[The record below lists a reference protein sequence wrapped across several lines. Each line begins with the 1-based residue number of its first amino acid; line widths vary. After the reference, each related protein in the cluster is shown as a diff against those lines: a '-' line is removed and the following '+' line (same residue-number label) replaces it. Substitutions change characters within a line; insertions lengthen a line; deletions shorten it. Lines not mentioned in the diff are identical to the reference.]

1 MVNTMRECTCGVS
14 DSFSCIRSQNHLHL
28 PENPVFLPVHLLP
41 RVFQVCGPYPVLP
54 GIHRGIRLHILP
66 GIHPGTLLW
75 YFGSIRRNFPSP
87 SYSSRSHYC
96 SYFRSR
102 SIHSIPSHC
111 RIFRS
116 HYRNSYYICRSCYHS
131 SRSLRSHRGS
141 SHHSCYHNGYFR
153 IYSSYT

>member
-28 PENPVFLPVHLLP
+28 PENPVFLPAHLLP
-41 RVFQVCGPYPVLP
+41 RAFQVCGPYPVLP

-66 GIHPGTLLW
+66 GIRPGTLLW

-96 SYFRSR
+96 SYFRS
-102 SIHSIPSHC
+102 
-111 RIFRS
+111 
-116 HYRNSYYICRSCYHS
+116 HYRNRYYICRSCYHS
-131 SRSLRSHRGS
+131 SRSHRGS

-153 IYSSYT
+153 IHSSYT